1 MSNSLTDIAQELK
14 GKNKK
19 LQLIYA
25 FNGTGKTRLSREFKH
40 LLAPQGEDNSEVGES
55 DLAQKKFLYYN
66 AFTEDL
72 FYWDNDLAG
81 NAELKLKIHP
91 NSFTQWVLEEEGKE
105 SDVIDTFKHYS
116 SSKITPQ
123 FNESF
128 SEVNFSLALDDGVSI
143 DNLKISKGEESNFI
157 WSLFYTLFEQIISE
171 RNEPD
176 PENRSTNK
184 FDKLEYI
191 FIDDPVSSLDENHL
205 IELAID
211 LAKLIKSSEDQN
223 LRFIIT
229 THNPLFYNVLWNEF
243 SRAPKYVLRKHEDG
257 TYDLE
262 TQENDSPFS
271 YHLLLKQELEKA
283 YETGN
288 IHKYHFNFLRNV
300 LEKTSTFLGYK
311 EWGELL
317 PQNESEMGDN
327 QKNPYARVINFYNHA
342 KHSGEEIAEVQEQHK
357 LVFKFLV
364 EEVKKIYHVGR

>member
-1 MSNSLTDIAQELK
+1 MGSSLVDIAQELK
-14 GKNKK
+14 DKNKK

-40 LLAPQGEDNSEVGES
+40 LLTPQDNNISDVGES

-72 FYWDNDLAG
+72 FFWDNDLVS

-105 SDVIDTFKHYS
+105 NDVIETFKHYTN
-116 SSKITPQ
+116 SKITPQ
-123 FNESF
+123 FNENF
-128 SEVNFSLALDDGVSI
+128 SEINFSLTLEDGTSI

-157 WSLFYTLFEQIISE
+157 WSIFYTLFEQIISE

-184 FDKLEYI
+184 FDLLEYI

-211 LAKLIKSSEDQN
+211 LAKLIKSSEYTN

-243 SRAPKYVLRKHEDG
+243 SRAPKYVLRKHDDG

-271 YHLLLKQELEKA
+271 YHLLLKQEIERA
-283 YETGN
+283 SETGH
-288 IHKYHFNFLRNV
+288 IHKYHFNFLRNL

-317 PQNESEMGDN
+317 PQDQSQMGDN

-364 EEVKKIYHVGR
+364 EEVKKIYHVES

>member
-1 MSNSLTDIAQELK
+1 MSKSLTDIAQELQ

-19 LQLIYA
+19 LQFIYA

-40 LLAPQGEDNSEVGES
+40 LLAPQGDDDSEVGES

-81 NAELKLKIHP
+81 DAELKLKIHP

-105 SDVIDTFKHYS
+105 SDVIDNFKHYAN
-116 SSKITPQ
+116 SKITPQ
-123 FNESF
+123 FNEDF
-128 SEVNFSLALDDGVSI
+128 NEVNFSLALEDGTSI

-157 WSLFYTLFEQIISE
+157 WSLFYTLFKQVISE
-171 RNEPD
+171 RNELD

-184 FDKLEYI
+184 FDELEYI

-205 IELAID
+205 IELAVD

-243 SRAPKYVLRKHEDG
+243 SRAPKYVLRKHDDG

-271 YHLLLKQELEKA
+271 YHLLLKQELERA
-283 YETGN
+283 AETGH

-317 PQNESEMGDN
+317 PQDESELEDN
-327 QKNPYARVINFYNHA
+327 KKNPYARVINFYNHA

-364 EEVKKIYHVGR
+364 EEVKKIYHVER